1 MTSGSDKP
9 RRLGRGLEALLA
21 ARPAAPPV
29 PAAGSGTGDAAASG
43 AAAPYRDAAPEAPPS
58 ELQRVGISTIR
69 PNPFQPRKEFDPA
82 ELAELETSLRANGLI
97 QPITVRRSPNGNGY
111 ELIAGERRFRAA
123 QRLGWTEIPALV
135 KDLDDRMTA
144 TLAMVEN
151 LQRSDL
157 NPIEEAEGYQ
167 RLIDDFS
174 LTQQQVADVVGK
186 DRSTVANI
194 LRVLNLPAAVRRML
208 QEGEIT
214 LGHARAL
221 LALGNEMRMT
231 DVAREI
237 VARGLT
243 VRDVE
248 KRARDVA
255 PEKRRSAATSSSPA
269 GPSPSGTAAPR
280 DPQARRIEDQLR
292 RYLQTDV
299 HLSVSAKERGEIRIM
314 FYSNDDLERLLELV
328 LGAAG
333 DAL

>member
-21 ARPAAPPV
+21 ARPAAAPV
-29 PAAGSGTGDAAASG
+29 PAAGAEAAAGST
-43 AAAPYRDAAPEAPPS
+43 APYRDAATSEVPPS
-58 ELQRVGISTIR
+58 ELQRIRISTIR

-97 QPITVRRSPNGNGY
+97 QPITVRRAPSGNGY

-144 TLAMVEN
+144 TLALVEN

-208 QEGEIT
+208 QEGELT

-231 DVAREI
+231 EVAREV

-248 KRARDVA
+248 TRARDVA
-255 PEKRRSAATSSSPA
+255 PEKRKPATTTTGAPSAT
-269 GPSPSGTAAPR
+269 PR